1 MRREMRLK
9 TTIGLV
15 IHRFKHLS
23 GENMGFKENHG
34 RDYTP
39 MAYICNQKKCTRRER
54 RVRGLCARRGGLGA
68 TALEH

>member
-15 IHRFKHLS
+15 VHRFKHLS

-39 MAYICNQKKCTRRER
+39 MAYICNQKKHPPGAAGA
-54 RVRGLCARRGGLGA
+54 RVVR
-68 TALEH
+68 